1 MGAGSGTP
9 SREETSQLLD
19 LWAMGDFKATVDRT
33 WPLSEAAA
41 AHEYI
46 ESRQVKGR
54 VALVVSP

>member
-9 SREETSQLLD
+9 SREETAQLLD
-19 LWAMGDFKATVDRT
+19 LWAKGDFKATVDRS

-46 ESRQVKGR
+46 ESRKVKGR
-54 VALVVSP
+54 VALTLAP